1 MPKRNNLMVHYTY
14 KDGVYDGELNIL
26 DGAKFDFKDIVIYIL
41 MEMDYDEKW
50 IAKNFEGLTEESVRT
65 TYAFLRGYRNDIYKI
80 KQKRAMGRL
89 MNAIGKSR

>member
-1 MPKRNNLMVHYTY
+1 MSKRNNLMVYYTY

-26 DGAKFDFKDIVIYIL
+26 DGTKFDFKDIVIYIL

-50 IAKNFEGLTEESVRT
+50 IAKTFEGLTEETIRT
-65 TYAFLRGYRNDIYKI
+65 TYALLRGYRNDIYKI

>member
-1 MPKRNNLMVHYTY
+1 MSKRNNLVVNYTY

-50 IAKNFEGLTEESVRT
+50 IAKKFEGLTEESVRT
-65 TYAFLRGYRNDIYKI
+65 TYALLRGYRNDIYKI

>member
-1 MPKRNNLMVHYTY
+1 MSKRNNLMVHYTY
-14 KDGVYDGELNIL
+14 KDGVYDGELKIL

-50 IAKNFEGLTEESVRT
+50 IAKNIKGLTEESIRT
-65 TYAFLRGYRNDIYKI
+65 KYALLRGYRNDIYKI

-89 MNAIGKSR
+89 MKAIGKSR

>member
-1 MPKRNNLMVHYTY
+1 MSKRNNLVVNYTY

-50 IAKNFEGLTEESVRT
+50 IAKNIKGLTEESIRT
-65 TYAFLRGYRNDIYKI
+65 KYALLRGYRNDIYKI

-89 MNAIGKSR
+89 MKAIGKSR

>member
-1 MPKRNNLMVHYTY
+1 MSKRNNLVVNYTY

-50 IAKNFEGLTEESVRT
+50 IAKNIEGLTEESVRT
-65 TYAFLRGYRNDIYKI
+65 TYALLRGYRNDIYKI